1 MKIFIDKELFQ
12 WEKNRK
18 IYIELSEKDIPITY
32 VQFYNSKSKNSPEV
46 KVINNTA
53 TIPNYLL
60 QESLPIMAV
69 ACSGAVGEGY
79 VIGRREFKVI
89 KRAKPEFYVPDS
101 DEEVEHIIY
110 DGGMEV

>member
-1 MKIFIDKELFQ
+1 M
-12 WEKNRK
+12 
-18 IYIELSEKDIPITY
+18 
-32 VQFYNSKSKNSPEV
+32 VV
-46 KVINNTA
+46 NNTA
-53 TIPNYLL
+53 LIPNYLL
-60 QESLPIMAV
+60 QENLPIMVV
-69 ACSGAVGEGY
+69 ACSGAFGEGR